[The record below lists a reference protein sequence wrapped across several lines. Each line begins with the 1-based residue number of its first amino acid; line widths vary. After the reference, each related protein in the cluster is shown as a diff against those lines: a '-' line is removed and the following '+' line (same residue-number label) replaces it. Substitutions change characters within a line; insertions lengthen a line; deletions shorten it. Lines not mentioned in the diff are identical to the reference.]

1 MCIIN
6 NNNCG
11 RLHDLTLRLK
21 IPMSTLKNFFEIYRK
36 FGHAP
41 SKRFVNSV
49 LAVTVIASSFN
60 VQKFYIIFTMYMC
73 VLCRIRNKQQHL
85 PYSALTVWF

>member
-41 SKRFVNSV
+41 SK
-49 LAVTVIASSFN
+49 SFDSP
-60 VQKFYIIFTMYMC
+60 VSDYIISNNRTT
-73 VLCRIRNKQQHL
+73 
-85 PYSALTVWF
+85 SEW